1 MPRQWAGRRRSV
13 PDRGKYFCR
22 ITLRYRPDWHWI
34 PLTILSERGDTFL
47 LSGMKDLGGGE
58 IKHDDVQSTPSS
70 GFSSIIAVHLDGMLL
85 RYREKFT
92 MCEFWG
98 LSRAAAENSDAAS
111 WRILL
116 GHFDLRRWGHYVVSK
131 RRHPITHWRCFISQ
145 NHHCAPCL
153 VNLLRVS

>member
-1 MPRQWAGRRRSV
+1 MGWTTAFSSWQREIFLSYNPTLPSGLALNPTDNSVRTRRH
-13 PDRGKYFCR
+13 FF
-22 ITLRYRPDWHWI
+22 
-34 PLTILSERGDTFL
+34 TFRNE
-47 LSGMKDLGGGE
+47 GFGGGE